1 MSSDQEKP
9 ASSEQ
14 EKPAPSPAKP
24 APALLRQISR
34 KHSHKSV
41 VDTFEKKSN
50 NDEPKNKPPAR
61 AVPPRLVRGKTGLMK
76 ERNHEDIA
84 IATLVSEALPAWAG
98 ISPEDIEV
106 SDVSG
111 HGGSKTFKVT
121 APEGTEPPA
130 VALHSRS
137 ESVTSEDI
145 SEPRLAAAS
154 AALLAAGVAPRRI
167 AQGGDWYIVA
177 WAGKALGSPFSAC
190 DAKPDELG
198 KLMAKIHSVS
208 AQDHT
213 ARKRAPSSRAARP
226 SSSYRACAR
235 ASCVP
240 QAPTDWYE
248 PFRAKMK
255 ELMPALARVADGS
268 HIWWYSARMSE
279 WLKDVDADAIAA
291 YSAVMP
297 APTSKLGRRV
307 VTSHGDFHAGNLVR
321 DGVRRAHSTAAD
333 APAQF

>member
-1 MSSDQEKP
+1 M
-9 ASSEQ
+9 ASEQ
-14 EKPAPSPAKP
+14 EKPAPSPQKP
-24 APALLRQISR
+24 AALLRQISR

-41 VDTFEKKSN
+41 VDTFGKKSKN
-50 NDEPKNKPPAR
+50 NEPKEEPKKTEPPAKV
-61 AVPPRLVRGKTGLMK
+61 VPPRLVRGKTGLMK
-76 ERNHEDIA
+76 ERNHEEIA
-84 IATLVSEALPAWAG
+84 IATLVAEALPAWAG

-121 APEGTEPPA
+121 APDGTEPPA

-208 AQDHT
+208 AQDHA

-226 SSSYRACAR
+226 SSSHPRVR
-235 ASCVP
+235 PCVVCVCVA

-297 APTSKLGRRV
+297 APTSKLGGRV